1 MEAQGRIQ
9 FLNPKYDQI
18 EQESSDEIMSF
29 SSSALEKKLGEL
41 SNSQQSI
48 QTLSLW
54 LIHHRKHAKIVVD
67 VWLKQLMKAKAA
79 KKLTYMYLCNDVIQN
94 SRRKGTEF
102 NKEFVHVLPN
112 AITHCSKE
120 LTPEMLKSL
129 ERIIDIWSQRG
140 VYDAGVIE
148 KLQASLALGTS
159 GSSPVPKRS
168 RTEPQ
173 PNNDEKEADDNE
185 DDESE
190 SDGSVE
196 PPESDYLIKA
206 LQDLERSASQDAEVR
221 ERIAN
226 LPTEVQDASGLE
238 KIQDRESAEKLAKV
252 VESAC
257 VLLADYNGRLSAE
270 LEDRTTVCKM
280 LRAYL
285 SSQKKKVT
293 DCEQRIEKYKAK
305 LEKVALVRKE
315 LRAHLDNLPDLS
327 LLPDV
332 TGGLAPLPSAGDLF
346 AR

>member
-1 MEAQGRIQ
+1 
-9 FLNPKYDQI
+9 
-18 EQESSDEIMSF
+18 MSF
-29 SSSALEKKLGEL
+29 SSSALEKKLSEL
-41 SNSQQSI
+41 SSSQQSI

-54 LIHHRKHAKIVVD
+54 LIHHRKHAKTVVD
-67 VWLKQLMKAKAA
+67 VWSKQLLKVKPA
-79 KKLTYMYLCNDVIQN
+79 KKMTFMYLCNDVLQN
-94 SRRKGTEF
+94 SRKKGTEF
-102 NKEFVHVLPN
+102 NKEFVTALPN
-112 AITHCSKE
+112 AISHCSKE
-120 LTPEMLKSL
+120 FLPEMQKSL

-140 VYDAGVIE
+140 VYEAGVIE
-148 KLQASLALGTS
+148 KFQASLASKT
-159 GSSPVPKRS
+159 SSPAAKRS
-168 RTEPQ
+168 RIEPPSNEVDQ
-173 PNNDEKEADDNE
+173 VDNQNNDEHNENDESE
-185 DDESE
+185 DDETA
-190 SDGSVE
+190 E

-206 LQDLERSASQDAEVR
+206 LKDLERSASQDAEVR

-280 LRAYL
+280 LKAYL
-285 SSQKKKVT
+285 SSQKKKVA
-293 DCEQRIEKYKAK
+293 DCDKRIEKYKAK